1 MVAMMMKV
9 VTRTYTFT
17 PTLLT
22 QQQLLATAM
31 EAGAPTAAGWKA
43 LCGLLYQSLQY
54 AASLRATEE
63 ALKWL
68 EAQAAAGHEYLGQC
82 ALFLKVIHA
91 RSLLKLG
98 RVDEA
103 EEEFG
108 VLAGRCCYF

>member
-1 MVAMMMKV
+1 
-9 VTRTYTFT
+9 
-17 PTLLT
+17 
-22 QQQLLATAM
+22 M

-54 AASLRATEE
+54 AASLRATEQ
-63 ALKWL
+63 ALQWL
-68 EAQAAAGHEYLGQC
+68 EGQATAGHEYLGQC

-108 VLAGRCCYF
+108 VLAGVWLGVGGCCCMVVYIVHWCAWEILGVVCLQ